1 MITYQESVSKGTPMP
16 CTKEKWNELIDSPK
30 VKNIC
35 KRIAALDVNDPEYAE
50 KKQALK
56 KRLPVIMP
64 HAAGFRNGKRISA
77 DAIPS
82 GFAMLDVDHVE
93 NPREWFDRLIAGTTA
108 KNLFSELTPGA
119 PNEEVTT
126 EEVGGVNQTP
136 VTAKKRLIENGI
148 YLVAITA
155 SGQGLRV
162 IGRRGQGET
171 IEAAQMRMAEA
182 LGIEEYDAVTKDLA
196 RASYVVP
203 RDYILWMDEEAIFAP
218 LAQDPSE
225 DEPKDNSSEPSLCS
239 PSCGVHPRKEV
250 LKEPLALSSQRQNDP
265 QAADCCFTPQVG
277 GTVLKNNPCATA
289 SPAAI
294 EGSKGAMQTEGEEQT
309 APAGEE
315 RELSYKGIPYA
326 EIVEELLLATG
337 NAGGAVQGERNTVYF
352 AMANYMR
359 YICDFNKE
367 LLLRVLPDFG
377 LSEQERKQVISS
389 SLGRPRKAG
398 LPVMLQSVLAS
409 CARMQ
414 QAEESGMNMPKASEM
429 PLPELPKLL
438 RVLCQRLPERYRPAM
453 IIASL
458 PILGTLATRVRF
470 EYLDRQEQS
479 LSFFSCITAPAA
491 SGKSFIR
498 KPIDLLLTPINE
510 QDKIEREK
518 EQAYKD
524 KLRASKNS
532 KFQPED
538 PHACPRNNGV
548 AISVAKLLQLMTY
561 AEGKHLIGYGEEMD
575 TLVKSERA
583 GAWSQK
589 SDIYRLAFDNAEYGQ
604 AYMSEQSFNAH
615 VKVYYNLLLTGTPNS
630 MRRFFNDLENGLATR
645 VCFAQLPDASFSDIP
660 EFAPYTTKEKETII
674 RWARRLDTEA
684 GRIECKPVSEA
695 IRRWLSEKCLAASEA
710 DNYAMDTFRKRAAVI
725 GFRAGMLCYLLE
737 DRKITPRVAA
747 FAEWVA
753 EYVFRNQMELWGDKM
768 ELLMRGAMEAQGD
781 RGATSSLLALLPKE
795 FNTSDLIQL
804 RVKKGQSVKMMSVNS
819 VLSRWKKSGR
829 IVKVGDGQWKRI
841 E

>member
-1 MITYQESVSKGTPMP
+1 MITYQESVSKGTPKP

-56 KRLPVIMP
+56 KRLPVIIP
-64 HAAGFRNGKRISA
+64 HAAAFTGGKRVSA
-77 DAIPS
+77 EAIPS
-82 GFAMLDVDHVE
+82 GLAMLDVDHVE
-93 NPREWFDRLIAGTTA
+93 NPRDFLSQRSKVKSQRSESEMGE
-108 KNLFSELTPGA
+108 LF
-119 PNEEVTT
+119 
-126 EEVGGVNQTP
+126 
-136 VTAKKRLIENGI
+136 KENGI
-148 YLVAITA
+148 VLVAITA
-155 SGQGLRV
+155 SGKGLRV

-203 RDYILWMDEEAIFAP
+203 RDYILWMDEEALFAP

-225 DEPKDNSSEPSLCS
+225 DEPKDNSSEPSRCS
-239 PSCGVHPRKEV
+239 PPRPTE
-250 LKEPLALSSQRQNDP
+250 
-265 QAADCCFTPQVG
+265 VG

-294 EGSKGAMQTEGEEQT
+294 EGSKGAMQTEGEEQA

-315 RELSYKGIPYA
+315 REEQRGADELSYKGIPYA

-359 YICDFNKE
+359 YICDFDKD
-367 LLLRVLPDFG
+367 LLLKVLPDFG
-377 LSEQERKQVISS
+377 LSEQERLQVISS

-414 QAEESGMNMPKASEM
+414 QAEENGMNMPKASEM
-429 PLPELPKLL
+429 SLPELPKLL

-684 GRIECKPVSEA
+684 GTIECKPVSEA